1 MPERVYMKGNE
12 AIARAALKAGCKAFF
27 GYPITPSSE
36 IPETIAKIAS
46 ENFVF
51 LQAESEVAAINMCL
65 GFASTGKR
73 AMTASSSPGISLK
86 QEGISYIAGC
96 QLPVV
101 IVNINRGGP
110 GLGNIAP
117 EQSDYFQATKG
128 GGHGSYRLI
137 VLAPNSVQEMAE
149 FVMDAFNLAEK
160 YRNPVM
166 ILGDAFLG
174 QMTEDMVFP
183 EPRIEKYDNLWAVG
197 KGKKNLIC
205 SIFLEPDDLEAHN
218 RKLKAKYDKI
228 KESEVRYEEYR
239 TKDAN
244 IVVVG
249 YGIVSRILK
258 GAVDEAREAG
268 LKVGLV
274 RPITLWPF
282 PSEVIS
288 RLANRVKGFLVVEM
302 NMGQM
307 VEDVQLAVA
316 GKTKVNFY
324 GRCGGKVPEEAEILT
339 ELKKMVKK

>member
-1 MPERVYMKGNE
+1 MPEKLYMKGNE
-12 AIARAALKAGCKAFF
+12 AVARAALKAGCKGFF

-36 IPETIAKIAS
+36 IPETLAKIAPKD
-46 ENFVF
+46 FVF

-73 AMTASSSPGISLK
+73 VMTASSSPGISLK

-96 QLPVV
+96 ELPVV

-137 VLAPNSVQEMAE
+137 VLGPNSVQEMAE
-149 FVMDAFNLAEK
+149 LVTDAFNLAEK

-166 ILGDAFLG
+166 VLGDAFLG
-174 QMTEDMVFP
+174 QMTEDIVFP
-183 EPRIEKYDNLWAVG
+183 QPRIESYDTSWAVG

-218 RKLKAKYDKI
+218 RKLKAKYDNI
-228 KESEVRYEEYR
+228 KKSEVKYEEYR
-239 TKDAN
+239 TEDAD
-244 IVVVG
+244 IIAVG

-258 GAVDEAREAG
+258 GAVDEARDTG
-268 LKVGLV
+268 LKVGLL

-282 PSEVIS
+282 PSEIIS
-288 RLANRVKGFLVVEM
+288 NLADRVKGFLVVEM
-302 NMGQM
+302 NTGQM
-307 VEDVQLAVA
+307 VEDVELAVA

-324 GRCGGKVPEEAEILT
+324 GRCGGKVPEEAEIIT
-339 ELKKMVKK
+339 ELKKW